1 MIDYQEYSAKLLSHI
16 GRYSRKTS
24 DREDVKHIHQLRVAI
39 KKMKALSCLFKW
51 YFEDFDKGKLN
62 AIWKLG
68 GKAGDLREWQLLTER
83 MQQSFLPHNLNSEI
97 LNLITHEEKKAYRDF
112 CRKQDKCTGT
122 ELNKVRRYLKPFAI
136 KLRTVNPVD
145 YLNGTAENMETRLFR
160 QGPSNEMY
168 HEIRT
173 DVKKLKYNSE
183 IFSDEIHDLKWL
195 VLLPGFL
202 NTADTLLG
210 EWHDAVVAGRQLH
223 HLSAKPG
230 LPGPVR
236 NGMLQLEA
244 VANTEAERW
253 LLKFKHDINQFHK

>member
-1 MIDYQEYSAKLLSHI
+1 MIDYQEYSAKLLSRI
-16 GRYSRKTS
+16 GKCSEKTS

-39 KKMKALSCLFKW
+39 KKMKAFSCLINW
-51 YFEDFDKGKLN
+51 YTQDFDKGKMN

-68 GKAGDLREWQLLTER
+68 GKAGDLREWQLLNVR
-83 MQQSFLPHNLNSEI
+83 MQQSFLPHNFNSEI
-97 LNLITHEEKKAYRDF
+97 LNLIKQEEKNAYRYF

-122 ELNKVRRYLKPFAI
+122 ELKKVRRYLKPFAI
-136 KLRTVNPVD
+136 SLRKINPVD
-145 YLNGTAENMETRLFR
+145 YLNNAAENLELKLSRTNL
-160 QGPSNEMY
+160 SNEMY
-168 HEIRT
+168 HAIRT
-173 DVKKLKYNSE
+173 DVKKLMYNSE
-183 IFSDEIHDLKWL
+183 IFSIEIHDLKRF

-210 EWHDAVVAGRQLH
+210 EWHDAVVAGRQLQQ
-223 HLSAKPG
+223 LSATPG
-230 LPGPVR
+230 VSAPVR